1 MFLYR
6 LKSTDEFTRRAI
18 NDVTLFRDKDFE
30 SEERLFFIEIP
41 VFQDILTVFDTN
53 RNCYLK
59 VGTEE
64 IDVPEFKEVTK
75 EKIIQQPIIEEVI
88 KNEEVQSD
96 ITEDKFNNEM
106 VEEMEENTCQ
116 SNEIEREPIIEYEL
130 PEFAC
135 IANLIESDE

>member
-6 LKSTDEFTRRAI
+6 LKSTDEFTRRTI
-18 NDVTLFRDKDFE
+18 NDITLFRDKDFE

-75 EKIIQQPIIEEVI
+75 EEIVPQLIAEEP
-88 KNEEVQSD
+88 KNEVQSN
-96 ITEDKFNNEM
+96 ITENEHNNEM

>member
-75 EKIIQQPIIEEVI
+75 EEIVPQLIAEEP

>member
-6 LKSTDEFTRRAI
+6 LKSTDEFTRRTI
-18 NDVTLFRDKDFE
+18 NDITLFRDKDFE

-41 VFQDILTVFDTN
+41 VFQDIITVFDTN

-75 EKIIQQPIIEEVI
+75 EEIVPQLIAEEP

-130 PEFAC
+130 PELC